1 MTVAV
6 AVMNIHTSIT
16 RSTNINIKSLNT
28 TNTEERMVMTLLMTV
43 EGTAKNT
50 HQLIVTKLQDLKE
63 MKMPSMETQHTRTLI
78 LAAVDMT
85 TALLE
90 MMVILM

>member
-1 MTVAV
+1 MTV
-6 AVMNIHTSIT
+6 AVMNIHTNTT
-16 RSTNINIKSLNT
+16 RSTNGNIKSLNT

-43 EGTAKNT
+43 EGTAKNA
-50 HQLIVTKLQDLKE
+50 HQLIVTKPQDLKE
-63 MKMPSMETQHTRTLI
+63 MKMPSTETHARTLI